1 MQTMHAAKPR
11 LCNPTRRKTRSK
23 ILPDLY
29 NSAVTVLKAKIAKYK
44 EIYQEH
50 ALYSVTIDGWTPLAT

>member
-1 MQTMHAAKPR
+1 MLLNQDYVI
-11 LCNPTRRKTRSK
+11 PTRRKTRSK
-23 ILPDLY
+23 VLPDLY